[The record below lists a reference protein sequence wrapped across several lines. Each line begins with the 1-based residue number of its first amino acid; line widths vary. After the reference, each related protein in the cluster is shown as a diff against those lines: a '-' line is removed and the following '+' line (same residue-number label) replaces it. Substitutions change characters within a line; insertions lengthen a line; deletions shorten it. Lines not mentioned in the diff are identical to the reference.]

1 MWYYGTSIRVIQVKG
16 SRVIQAVRG
25 RIHMQSNMTDQTR
38 QENGHNCERDPRQ
51 KLERSSPP
59 SPHPIPAPTVPP
71 HPTSRDFWPHP
82 PLQKHRY
89 PEVGIR
95 GCCQRVSKGC
105 SEPGVPTSVLAS
117 TARVELDRE
126 KVMVSREKFE
136 SKRQRPPPG
145 DFERYVPDSQRLV
158 PCAAVNLKIGP

>member
-1 MWYYGTSIRVIQVKG
+1 MVHPSHSGQRDSG
-16 SRVIQAVRG
+16 HPSRSRA
-25 RIHMQSNMTDQTR
+25 HTHTR
-38 QENGHNCERDPRQ
+38 QHDRSGLAKKAAITVSEIPD
-51 KLERSSPP
+51 KSSSVSSSPP